1 MLRAHIGH
9 YVRIRDWTPEEAA
22 IPSILKD
29 TRFWDRGA
37 TRYAAN
43 PIADM
48 AGYERSLERTRSYLK
63 AGDAVFEFGCGTGT
77 TALRLA
83 PSVGRIV
90 ATDISGEMIAIAGR
104 KAEAQGCG
112 NAEFRVG
119 TPDALTLPDETFD
132 VALGFNVLHLVA
144 ARDAVLRGVH
154 RLLKPG
160 GVFISKT
167 PCLTE
172 ATSLLR
178 LALPL
183 MQAVGKAPS
192 VSFLGA
198 TELER
203 EIAAAGFKIIER
215 GRHASR
221 GKDIRP
227 FLVARKR

>member
-1 MLRAHIGH
+1 M
-9 YVRIRDWTPEEAA
+9 
-22 IPSILKD
+22 PSIVKD

-37 TRYAAN
+37 ARYAASR
-43 PIADM
+43 ISDI
-48 AGYERSLERTRSYLK
+48 AGYERTLERTRSYLK
-63 AGDAVFEFGCGTGT
+63 AGDALFEFGCGTGT

-90 ATDISGEMIAIAGR
+90 ATDISGEMIAIASR
-104 KAEAQGCG
+104 KAEAAGCG

-119 TPDALTLPDETFD
+119 TPDALALPDGTFD
-132 VALGFNVLHLVA
+132 AALGFNVLHLVA
-144 ARDAVLRGVH
+144 ARDAALSGVH

-160 GVFISKT
+160 GIFISKT
-167 PCLTE
+167 PCLKET
-172 ATSLLR
+172 TPLLR

-221 GKDIRP
+221 GNDIRP